1 MLPSQFKKSRGIFLT
16 VTILF
21 ALVITSCGGSSAPSA
36 NSNVTITYL
45 THWSG
50 PQVDQLKQAIAA
62 YNKVEPNVTINVR
75 TVPFGNLL
83 TTITTQGGSASGPTI
98 MGIYNLWMPQL
109 VQNDLLAPAPDTNIQ
124 DIQQAYSSSINS
136 AVQVNGK
143 TYGYPNEVDLYA
155 LNYNKALFQEAGIAG
170 PPRTWNELVSDAKKL
185 TKRDS
190 SGNFIQQGFGIINS
204 WNSGVVHPWLSLVN
218 SDGGQLLSSDH
229 KPLLNTTPS
238 EETTNLYYQLIFT
251 DKTTDPAMNQANAS
265 TTGPFLDNFANG
277 KTAMIIMANWW
288 ESDLQASMGNKF
300 TNVATAPI
308 PVGPSGN
315 QSRSVSY
322 SWSTVVNSHAS
333 QAEQDAAWKFLK
345 WLNGPQSGQN
355 GSSAMGDILMGMG
368 ILPSRTTD
376 LQAHQSQLNSPF
388 ISTYVAELP
397 NSMPFPTVLGGD
409 ELTTSLQKSIES
421 VMFGQNSPQQ
431 GMQQAQAN
439 LSQILSGYYS

>member
-1 MLPSQFKKSRGIFLT
+1 MLPSQFKKSRVIFLT

-109 VQNDLLAPAPDTNIQ
+109 VQDNLLAPAPDTNIQ

-277 KTAMIIMANWW
+277 KTAMMIMANWW

-397 NSMPFPTVLGGD
+397 NSMAFPTVLGGD

-431 GMQQAQAN
+431 AMQQAQAN

>member
-1 MLPSQFKKSRGIFLT
+1 MLPSQFKKSRVIFLT

-109 VQNDLLAPAPDTNIQ
+109 VQDDLLAPAPDTNIQ

-397 NSMPFPTVLGGD
+397 NSMAFPTVLGGD

-431 GMQQAQAN
+431 AMQQAQAN

>member
-1 MLPSQFKKSRGIFLT
+1 MLPSQFKKSWGIFLT

-109 VQNDLLAPAPDTNIQ
+109 VQNALLAPAPDTNTQ

-431 GMQQAQAN
+431 AMQQAQAN

>member
-1 MLPSQFKKSRGIFLT
+1 MLPSQFKKSRVIFLT

-21 ALVITSCGGSSAPSA
+21 ALAITSCGGSSAPSA

-109 VQNDLLAPAPDTNIQ
+109 VQDDLLAPAPDTNIQ

-431 GMQQAQAN
+431 AMQQAQAN

>member
-1 MLPSQFKKSRGIFLT
+1 MLPSQFKKSWGIFLT

-109 VQNDLLAPAPDTNIQ
+109 VQNALLAPAPDTNIQ

-431 GMQQAQAN
+431 AMQQAQAN

>member
-1 MLPSQFKKSRGIFLT
+1 MLPSQFKKSWGIFLT

-109 VQNDLLAPAPDTNIQ
+109 VQNALLAPAPDTNIQ

>member
-431 GMQQAQAN
+431 AMQQAQAN

>member
-1 MLPSQFKKSRGIFLT
+1 MLPSQFKKSRVIFLS

-109 VQNDLLAPAPDTNIQ
+109 VQDDLLAPAPDTNIQ

-308 PVGPSGN
+308 PVGPSGS

-397 NSMPFPTVLGGD
+397 NSMAFPTVLGGD

-431 GMQQAQAN
+431 AMQQAQAN

>member
-124 DIQQAYSSSINS
+124 DIQQVYSSSINS

-431 GMQQAQAN
+431 AMQQAQAN